1 MSESKSLTLPQVKR
15 MLKRNKKKEICQT
28 IDNCLV
34 VLRNDPVLQDAIRQ
48 NILTDRQDIVKDV
61 GWVRSSTTITDTDYQ
76 YIMHYLEHNYGLS
89 VEKKIQAAVKI
100 IANENQFHPIRDYLS
115 ALRWDG
121 EERLPYAL
129 SKYLGAEPCS
139 YTTEVLKVFMLGA
152 ISRVF
157 QPGIKFDYMLCLAGG
172 QGAGKS
178 TFFRFL
184 ALKDEWFTDDLKHI
198 DKDDVYLQMRG
209 HWIIEMSEMLATAN
223 AKSIEE
229 IKSFISRMK
238 ETYRTP
244 YDKFPKDRLRQCVFG
259 GTTNT
264 LSFLPLDRTGNRRF
278 LPVPLHREKAEIHLL
293 ADEPAS
299 RAYIEQLWAEV
310 MEIYRSG
317 NFSLDLSPEMEA
329 EAERLRREFM
339 PEDPKAGMIQAF
351 LDNFTGKH
359 VCTQLLYKD
368 ALKNEFQKPKDWELK
383 EIGDIM
389 NNSIVGWEKCSNQ
402 RYPEFGSQRSWRRI
416 RKKEPVVEQ
425 LEITEDFPVIED
437 TDLPADWE

>member
-34 VLRNDPVLQDAIRQ
+34 VLRHDPVLQDAIRQ

-61 GWVRSSTTITDTDYQ
+61 GWLRSSTTITDTDYQ

-129 SKYLGAEPCS
+129 SKYLGAEPCA

-152 ISRVF
+152 VSRVF

-184 ALKDEWFTDDLKHI
+184 ALKDE
-198 DKDDVYLQMRG
+198 
-209 HWIIEMSEMLATAN
+209 
-223 AKSIEE
+223 
-229 IKSFISRMK
+229 
-238 ETYRTP
+238 
-244 YDKFPKDRLRQCVFG
+244 
-259 GTTNT
+259 
-264 LSFLPLDRTGNRRF
+264 
-278 LPVPLHREKAEIHLL
+278 
-293 ADEPAS
+293 
-299 RAYIEQLWAEV
+299 
-310 MEIYRSG
+310 
-317 NFSLDLSPEMEA
+317 
-329 EAERLRREFM
+329 
-339 PEDPKAGMIQAF
+339 
-351 LDNFTGKH
+351 
-359 VCTQLLYKD
+359 
-368 ALKNEFQKPKDWELK
+368 
-383 EIGDIM
+383 
-389 NNSIVGWEKCSNQ
+389 
-402 RYPEFGSQRSWRRI
+402 
-416 RKKEPVVEQ
+416 
-425 LEITEDFPVIED
+425 
-437 TDLPADWE
+437 